1 MMSSNPS
8 TSHDYS
14 FTTVLKTI
22 NISESLLMTGRHF
35 ENVQNREWLLSRVFF
50 VRLDLYSIRAHSKV
64 LMGTPERRG
73 EGTSNHETQL

>member
-1 MMSSNPS
+1 MISLEQERCTFEPMMSSNPS

-50 VRLDLYSIRAHSKV
+50 VVD
-64 LMGTPERRG
+64 
-73 EGTSNHETQL
+73 